1 MAPEVTLDSMFRPYH
16 GLDYYVGPQFNLLST
31 HMGHFLQNRDRF
43 EYTEIPIF
51 SKV

>member
-1 MAPEVTLDSMFRPYH
+1 MAPEVTLDSMFRPYY
-16 GLDYYVGPQFNLLST
+16 GLDCYVGPQFNLIST
-31 HMGHFLQNRDRF
+31 NMGHFLQNRDRF